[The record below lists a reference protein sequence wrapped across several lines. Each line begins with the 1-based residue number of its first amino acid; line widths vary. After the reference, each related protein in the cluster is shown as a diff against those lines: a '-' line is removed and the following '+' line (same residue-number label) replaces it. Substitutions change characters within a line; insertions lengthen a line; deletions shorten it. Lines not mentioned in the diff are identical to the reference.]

1 MLFRSDCSS
10 LESMC
15 YFFHGLGLPG
25 GVDAPVSQ
33 SFVYDG
39 ATKPGAESPDICCSI
54 LRSLVL
60 SVSQQLSLGQRK
72 GKAGWG
78 K

>member
-1 MLFRSDCSS
+1 
-10 LESMC
+10 MC

-33 SFVYDG
+33 SFVYVCMQCELTDG